1 MFLSLRIY
9 QGNFRFVEDYD
20 NQSDFKDLQETP
32 ERSWRDS

>member
-1 MFLSLRIY
+1 MELNINIY
-9 QGNFRFVEDYD
+9 LKNLKDYD